1 MWNNF
6 YKCVSCTNGVMDDD
20 ELSGA
25 ETDEEWVQEAQHTI
39 DMLNDRLDALEQRIA
54 EEDTRLSV
62 FHESQQH

>member
-1 MWNNF
+1 M
-6 YKCVSCTNGVMDDD
+6 NGVMDDD

-54 EEDTRLSV
+54 EEDTGLSV
-62 FHESQQH
+62 FHESQPY